1 MPLKKPG
8 YRMALML
15 GTTLLLVWST
25 WSATLAA
32 EDASIIAQSADY
44 FPDQI
49 ANEWHYRGQIT
60 EGPLQTIEHKF
71 FSNVSSVTGTKA
83 LTGMTVTVF
92 HDTNPGNHG
101 PSDSFYRR
109 DSVGIVY
116 YGSEPGTPF
125 EKQLVPYQIVRF
137 PMKVS
142 SSFPQFNRK
151 ELDFGA
157 DLDQDGVNEKADA
170 EGDATVVGQESVTVP
185 AGTFKDAVK
194 VEARMHMQIHLS
206 GVKRTTQGTDVMTA
220 WFVKGV
226 GLVKYIERQEL
237 SSLDDRGV
245 VTDIMEELESYEIKP
260 PKPSL
265 GRRESST
272 EGLLADDASD
282 HELRQVLFT
291 PGFRSD
297 SGEPMAPKRL
307 AAD

>member
-1 MPLKKPG
+1 MPLKTLG
-8 YRMALML
+8 YRRALML
-15 GTTLLLVWST
+15 GTALLFVWST
-25 WSATLAA
+25 WSAPLVA
-32 EDASIIAQSADY
+32 ENAGIIAQSSDY

-49 ANEWHYRGQIT
+49 GNEWHYRGQVT
-60 EGPLQTIEHKF
+60 EGPLETIENKF
-71 FSNVSSVTGTKA
+71 FSNVSSVTGTKDIK
-83 LTGMTVTVF
+83 GMTVTVF

-101 PSDSFYRR
+101 PMDSFYRR

-151 ELDFGA
+151 ELDFDT
-157 DLDQDGVNEKADA
+157 DLDRDGIDEKADA
-170 EGDATVVGQESVTVP
+170 QGDATVLGQESVTVP

-206 GVKRTTQGTDVMTA
+206 SAKRTVQGTDVMTA

-226 GLVKYIERQEL
+226 GLVKYVERQEL
-237 SSLDDRGV
+237 SPLDDRGV

-260 PKPSL
+260 PKASL

-272 EGLLADDASD
+272 EGLLADDAGD

-291 PGFRSD
+291 SGLRAD
-297 SGEPMAPKRL
+297 SGESMAPKRL
-307 AAD
+307 ASD

>member
-1 MPLKKPG
+1 MPLNKPG

-15 GTTLLLVWST
+15 GTALLLVWST
-25 WSATLAA
+25 WPAPLAA
-32 EDASIIAQSADY
+32 EDAGIIVQSADY

-49 ANEWHYRGQIT
+49 GNEWHYRGQIT
-60 EGPLQTIEHKF
+60 EGPLQTVENKF
-71 FSNVSSVTGTKA
+71 FSNVSLVTGTKA
-83 LTGMTVTVF
+83 IKGMTVTVF

-101 PSDSFYRR
+101 PMDSFYRR

-116 YGSEPGTPF
+116 YGSEPGTPL

-137 PMKVS
+137 PMKAS

-151 ELDFGA
+151 GLDFGT
-157 DLDQDGVNEKADA
+157 DMDRDGSNEKADA
-170 EGDATVVGQESVTVP
+170 QGDATVVGQESVTVP
-185 AGTFKDAVK
+185 AGTFKNAVK
-194 VEARMHMQIHLS
+194 VEARMNMQIHLS
-206 GVKRTTQGTDVMTA
+206 HAKRTVQGTDVMTA

-226 GLVKYIERQEL
+226 GLVKYVERQEL
-237 SSLDDRGV
+237 SPLEDRGV

-260 PKPSL
+260 PKASL

-272 EGLLADDASD
+272 EGLLADDTGD

-291 PGFRSD
+291 SGFRSD
-297 SGEPMAPKRL
+297 SGESMASKRL

>member
-1 MPLKKPG
+1 M
-8 YRMALML
+8 
-15 GTTLLLVWST
+15 GTALLLVWSI
-25 WSATLAA
+25 WSAPLAA
-32 EDASIIAQSADY
+32 EDASVIAQSADY

-49 ANEWHYRGQIT
+49 GNEWSYRGQIT

-71 FSNVSSVTGTKA
+71 FSNVSSVTGTK
-83 LTGMTVTVF
+83 TIKGMTVSVF
-92 HDTNPGNHG
+92 HDSNPGNHG

-116 YGSEPGTPF
+116 YGSEPGTPL

-151 ELDFGA
+151 GMDFGT
-157 DLDQDGVNEKADA
+157 DMDQDGINEKADA
-170 EGDATVVGQESVTVP
+170 QGDATVVGQESVTVP

-194 VEARMHMQIHLS
+194 VEARMYMQIHLS
-206 GVKRTTQGTDVMTA
+206 GANRTAIGTDVMAA
-220 WFVKGV
+220 WFAKGV
-226 GLVKYIERQEL
+226 GLVKYVERQEL
-237 SSLDDRGV
+237 SPLEDRGV
-245 VTDIMEELESYEIKP
+245 VTEIMEELESYEIKP
-260 PKPSL
+260 PKASL

-272 EGLLADDASD
+272 EGLFADDPGD

-291 PGFRSD
+291 SGLRSD
-297 SGEPMAPKRL
+297 SGESMAPKRL

>member
-1 MPLKKPG
+1 MPLNKPG
-8 YRMALML
+8 YRKALML
-15 GTTLLLVWST
+15 GTALLLVWST
-25 WSATLAA
+25 WSAPLAA
-32 EDASIIAQSADY
+32 EDAGIIVQSADY

-49 ANEWHYRGQIT
+49 GNEWHYRGQIT
-60 EGPLQTIEHKF
+60 EGPLQTVENKF

-83 LTGMTVTVF
+83 IKGMTVTVF

-101 PSDSFYRR
+101 PMDSFYRR

-116 YGSEPGTPF
+116 YGSEPGTPL

-137 PMKVS
+137 PMKAS

-151 ELDFGA
+151 GLDFGT
-157 DLDQDGVNEKADA
+157 DMDRDGSNEKADA
-170 EGDATVVGQESVTVP
+170 QGDATVMGQESVTVP

-194 VEARMHMQIHLS
+194 VEARMNMQIHLS
-206 GVKRTTQGTDVMTA
+206 GAKRTVQGTDVMTA

-226 GLVKYIERQEL
+226 GLVKYVERQEFSPL
-237 SSLDDRGV
+237 EDRGV

-260 PKPSL
+260 SKASL

-272 EGLLADDASD
+272 EGLLADDTGD

-291 PGFRSD
+291 SSFRSD
-297 SGEPMAPKRL
+297 SGESMASKRL

>member
-1 MPLKKPG
+1 MPLKTPG
-8 YRMALML
+8 YRMALIL
-15 GTTLLLVWST
+15 GTALLLLWST
-25 WSATLAA
+25 WSAPLAA
-32 EDASIIAQSADY
+32 ENAGLIAQSADY

-49 ANEWHYRGQIT
+49 GNEWHYRGQVT

-83 LTGMTVTVF
+83 IKGMTVSVF

-101 PSDSFYRR
+101 PMDSFYRR

-116 YGSEPGTPF
+116 YGSDPGTPF

-151 ELDFGA
+151 ELDFGT
-157 DLDQDGVNEKADA
+157 DLDRDGIDEKADA
-170 EGDATVVGQESVTVP
+170 QGDATVLGQESVNVP

-206 GVKRTTQGTDVMTA
+206 GAERTVQGTDVMTA

-226 GLVKYIERQEL
+226 GLVKYVERQEL
-237 SSLDDRGV
+237 SPLEDRGV
-245 VTDIMEELESYEIKP
+245 VTDIVEELESYEIKP
-260 PKPSL
+260 PKASL
-265 GRRESST
+265 GRGESST
-272 EGLLADDASD
+272 EGLLADNVGD

-291 PGFRSD
+291 SGFRSD
-297 SGEPMAPKRL
+297 SGESMAPKRL
-307 AAD
+307 ASD